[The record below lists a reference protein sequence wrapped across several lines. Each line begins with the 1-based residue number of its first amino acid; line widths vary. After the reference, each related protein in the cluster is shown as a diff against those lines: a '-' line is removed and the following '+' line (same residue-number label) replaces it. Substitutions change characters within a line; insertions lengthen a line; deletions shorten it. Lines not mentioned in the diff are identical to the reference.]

1 MYFVISACLFIIM
14 FSVFSLVKLL
24 RKKCFASSWL
34 ANIPYSLSIALLIL
48 FLLSRF
54 DKALHSY
61 FLPCAL
67 IISVTCLITFCLL
80 LVYGNISHNRRFKKL
95 FGLVGLYGL
104 TILPEVPRN
113 EFPLSVIVWLVCC
126 IMAYTSIYCCRK
138 K

>member
-24 RKKCFASSWL
+24 SKKRFVSYWL
-34 ANIPYSLSIALLIL
+34 ITIPYSLSIALLIL
-48 FLLSRF
+48 FLFSRF

-61 FLPCAL
+61 FSPCTL
-67 IISVTCLITFCLL
+67 IISATCLIIFCLFF
-80 LVYGNISHNRRFKKL
+80 VYGNISHNRGFKKL

-104 TILPEVPRN
+104 AILPEVPKN
-113 EFPLSVIVWLVCC
+113 EFPLYVVVWLVCC
-126 IMAYTSIYCCRK
+126 IMAYASICCCRK